1 MGNLV
6 PYDWGAVSCHA
17 MTRSITLVG
26 FAKSGI
32 FQTPKGWEMDHRI
45 RLKVNGANHD
55 LEVPARRMLV
65 DCLRYDLGLT
75 GTKEGCSVGVCGA
88 CTVLVDGQMVASC
101 ITLAVTADGA
111 DITTVE
117 GLAQDGK
124 LHPVQQAFIDH
135 GGFQCGICTPGQVIT
150 AKALLDVNPN
160 PTEEEIKDWMMGN
173 LCRCT
178 GYYGILESVKNAA
191 RTSQEAGR

>member
-1 MGNLV
+1 
-6 PYDWGAVSCHA
+6 
-17 MTRSITLVG
+17 
-26 FAKSGI
+26 
-32 FQTPKGWEMDHRI
+32 
-45 RLKVNGANHD
+45 
-55 LEVPARRMLV
+55 MLV

-117 GLAQDGK
+117 GLAKDGK

-150 AKALLDVNPN
+150 AKALLDVNPD

-191 RTSQEAGR
+191 RTSQDGGR